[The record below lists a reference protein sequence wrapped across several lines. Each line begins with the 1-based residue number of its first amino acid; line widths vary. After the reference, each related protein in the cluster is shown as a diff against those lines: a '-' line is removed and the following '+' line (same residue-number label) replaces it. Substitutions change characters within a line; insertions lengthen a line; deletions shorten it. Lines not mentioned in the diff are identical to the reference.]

1 MVMVIMWLNESV
13 HVVCVHVGV
22 KRLFIIGYQG
32 LVECIFLGWVMVTN
46 IMLEHVCERYTG
58 LI

>member
-1 MVMVIMWLNESV
+1 MVV
-13 HVVCVHVGV
+13 HMGV
-22 KRLFIIGYQG
+22 ERIGYQG
-32 LVECIFLGWVMVTN
+32 LVECIFLGGWGLFIN